1 MSSGYQTLSIQAEQ
15 HIGQITFQRPKA
27 LNTFTSELATEFNAA
42 LWELERNEAVR
53 VVVVKGAGKAFCAGI
68 DVNELEGKSA
78 LDLYKW
84 VGLMEEMSLSI
95 AKMGT
100 PVIASVQDLAVANGI
115 GIVAS
120 ADLAVAAEGAR
131 FGATAVNVGLFCMGP
146 AVPLL
151 RNLGRK
157 KALELI
163 LTGDMIKAEEALQIG
178 LVNKVVPKED
188 LEEAT
193 RALAGKLAQKSPLA
207 VQLGKRSFYRM
218 EDLDYEQ
225 AFELVNNHFA
235 MLCSSDD
242 AREGVQAFLEKRSPG
257 WKMR

>member
-1 MSSGYQTLSIQAEQ
+1 MAPRYQTLLIETEQ

-27 LNTFTSELATEFNAA
+27 MNTFTSTLAREFNAA
-42 LWELERNEAVR
+42 LRELEADETVR
-53 VVVVKGAGKAFCAGI
+53 AIVVKGEGKAFCAGI

-78 LDLYKW
+78 LDLYHW
-84 VGLMEEMSLSI
+84 VGLMEEMSLTI
-95 AKMGT
+95 ARMGT

-163 LTGDMIKAEEALQIG
+163 LTGDMIKADEALRIG
-178 LVNKVVPKED
+178 LVNKVVPKEE

-193 RALAGKLAQKSPLA
+193 HELARKLAQKSPLA

-225 AFELVNNHFA
+225 AFEMVNNHFA
-235 MLCSSDD
+235 LLCSSED
-242 AREGVQAFLEKRSPG
+242 AHEGVRCFLEKDSPK
-257 WKMR
+257 WTMR